1 MVLVP
6 QSKRSPSACP
16 RREELVWSY
25 LHRSE
30 VRSERSVRPD
40 AISRR
45 AALAG
50 AKSHRGN
57 APVLP
62 KVRSNAKVAGQHRRR
77 RYQGRPSGRR
87 LNALRDRARPPQR
100 KPPGRESGAVKV
112 VSDSIVARDVD
123 FGGLPSIEHIR
134 NFFMPKE
141 KKLQP
146 PQHQQQR
153 PGREH
158 KMRPR
163 PKAQDEKHRGNEK
176 LRDKVALI
184 TGGDSGIGRAIAIA
198 FAKEGAD
205 VTVVYLEEK
214 RDANETKRL
223 VEEHGRRCLLI
234 SGNVGQEEFC
244 RKAIAKTIQEFGRI
258 DILVNNAAE
267 QHPQESIEKITEK
280 QLERTFRTNIFSF
293 FFMTKAALKHLKKG
307 AVIIN
312 TTSVTAYKGSAHLL
326 DYSST
331 KGAITSFTR
340 SLSQALAEKGVRVNG
355 VAPGPIWTP
364 LIPSTFPSKEVE
376 TFGSD
381 VPLGRPGQP
390 EEVAPSYVFLASD
403 DSSYMTGQILH
414 PNGGTVVN
422 G

>member
-1 MVLVP
+1 
-6 QSKRSPSACP
+6 
-16 RREELVWSY
+16 
-25 LHRSE
+25 
-30 VRSERSVRPD
+30 
-40 AISRR
+40 
-45 AALAG
+45 
-50 AKSHRGN
+50 
-57 APVLP
+57 
-62 KVRSNAKVAGQHRRR
+62 
-77 RYQGRPSGRR
+77 
-87 LNALRDRARPPQR
+87 
-100 KPPGRESGAVKV
+100 
-112 VSDSIVARDVD
+112 
-123 FGGLPSIEHIR
+123 
-134 NFFMPKE
+134 MPKE

-146 PQHQQQR
+146 RQHQQRR

-158 KMRPR
+158 EMKPR
-163 PKAQDEKHRGNEK
+163 PKSDDEKHRGSGK
-176 LRDKVALI
+176 LRNKVAII
-184 TGGDSGIGRAIAIA
+184 TGGDSGIGRAVAVA

-205 VTVVYLEEK
+205 VAIVYLEEHK
-214 RDANETKRL
+214 DANETKRL
-223 VEEHGRRCLLI
+223 VEKNGRRCLLV
-234 SGNVGQEEFC
+234 SGDVGQEDFC
-244 RKAIAKTIQEFGRI
+244 RNAVGQIVKELGKI

-293 FFMTKAALKHLKKG
+293 FFMTKAAMKYLSKG
-307 AVIIN
+307 GVIIN

-331 KGAITSFTR
+331 KGAITAFTR
-340 SLSQALAEKGVRVNG
+340 SLSQALADKRIRVNG

-364 LIPSTFPSKEVE
+364 LIPSTFSPKEVE

-381 VPLGRPGQP
+381 VLLGRPGQP